1 MEKSN
6 SIKKVCGFYV
16 SSVHLVTMLL
26 PYLNKQIEEQIEVI
40 PFLEF
45 DLRKN
50 VETIL
55 SKIVLNEKNKE
66 QILDI
71 NWKNTKVQKFTNI
84 ESTIKE
90 KLKNEK
96 EAIILVSGSKKYI
109 KIVNEMI
116 ERYFNKYRNNKKYIT
131 VINCF
136 EVEEFDD
143 DIRDILY
150 EHEYIINTSGINK
163 IEDVFEIYKEK
174 QVNWHNT

>member
-116 ERYFNKYRNNKKYIT
+116 ERYFNKYRNNKKYII

-174 QVNWHNT
+174 QAN

>member
-71 NWKNTKVQKFTNI
+71 KWKNTKVQKFTNI
-84 ESTIKE
+84 ESTIKG

-174 QVNWHNT
+174 QAN

>member
-71 NWKNTKVQKFTNI
+71 KWKNTKVQKFTNI
-84 ESTIKE
+84 ESTIKG

-116 ERYFNKYRNNKKYIT
+116 EKYFNKYRNNKKYIT

-174 QVNWHNT
+174 QAN

>member
-116 ERYFNKYRNNKKYIT
+116 ERYFNKYR
-131 VINCF
+131 
-136 EVEEFDD
+136 
-143 DIRDILY
+143 RGL
-150 EHEYIINTSGINK
+150 S
-163 IEDVFEIYKEK
+163 
-174 QVNWHNT
+174 

>member
-71 NWKNTKVQKFTNI
+71 NWENTKVQKFTNI

-174 QVNWHNT
+174 QTN

>member
-1 MEKSN
+1 MEKSKN
-6 SIKKVCGFYV
+6 KKKVCGFYV

-174 QVNWHNT
+174 QTN